1 MNSDAGEKI
10 KMLKGSI
17 QCLMFGL
24 LGLLP
29 LIGLPF
35 ALATLWMS
43 GRVRIKEKI
52 FWNAARPYRIG
63 GIVIATVGTLF
74 WFIIV
79 VLIAYNSVNH
89 DGSGGISSLSGDE

>member
-17 QCLMFGL
+17 QCFMFGL

-29 LIGLPF
+29 VIGPPF

-63 GIVIATVGTLF
+63 GIICAAFGAVI
-74 WFIIV
+74 WSV
-79 VLIAYNSVNH
+79 VDTFLIFHALNNYV
-89 DGSGGISSLSGDE
+89 SS